1 MSDAGGELLQ
11 FNLTIETGTDA
22 PYDLIDE
29 LRRQV
34 FAELSELGV
43 EAISLSVGEP
53 APEGAKSAEA
63 FAFGKLAVAV
73 SPAFLPRLVAYLQS
87 WALRGESRKVYVQSL
102 VGDRSV
108 EIEFS
113 PYPHLDPRNLKSHLA
128 SLTEALTPKPG
139 AS

>member
-1 MSDAGGELLQ
+1 MVEAQQGLMQ
-11 FNLTIETGTDA
+11 FNLTIEAGADA
-22 PYDLIDE
+22 PDDLIDE

-43 EAISLSVGEP
+43 EAISLSIGEP

-63 FAFGKLAVAV
+63 FASGELAVAV
-73 SPAFLPRLVAYLQS
+73 SPSFLPRLVAYLQS
-87 WALRGESRKVYVQSL
+87 WALRGESRKVHVQSL

-108 EIEFS
+108 EIESS
-113 PYPHLDPRNLKSHLA
+113 PSAISTQDLKSHLA

>member
-11 FNLTIETGTDA
+11 FNLTIEAGADA
-22 PYDLIDE
+22 PDDLIDE

-43 EAISLSVGEP
+43 EADLSSAGEP

-87 WALRGESRKVYVQSL
+87 WALCGKSRKVHVQSL

-108 EIEFS
+108 EIESS
-113 PYPHLDPRNLKSHLA
+113 PSAISTQELNSHLA

>member
-1 MSDAGGELLQ
+1 MDEAQQGLMK
-11 FNLTIETGTDA
+11 FNLTIEAGADA
-22 PYDLIDE
+22 PDDLIDE

-43 EAISLSVGEP
+43 EAISLSLNEP

-87 WALRGESRKVYVQSL
+87 WALRGESRKVHVQSL
-102 VGDRSV
+102 EGDRSV
-108 EIEFS
+108 QIESS
-113 PYPHLDPRNLKSHLA
+113 PTAISTQELNSHLA
-128 SLTEALTPKPG
+128 SLTEALAPTPG